1 MIEAALEAGAKDV
14 ATEDGLVTVSTEPTD
29 FIGVKDALVAAGFEI
44 EQAELTY
51 TPGTTVQLDVP
62 AAKKF
67 LRLIDTLEDQD
78 DVQRVHHNAEIPD
91 EAYE

>member
-1 MIEAALEAGAKDV
+1 VV
-14 ATEDGLVTVSTEPTD
+14 AVS
-29 FIGVKDALVAAGFEI
+29 F
-44 EQAELTY
+44 
-51 TPGTTVQLDVP
+51 TVQLDVS

-78 DVQRVHHNAEIPD
+78 DVQQVHHNAEIPD